1 MIGETLKKCREDSG
15 LGLSDIALK
24 LRIRIEHLQAIED
37 NAFEKL
43 PADVFT
49 IGYLREYAK
58 LFNIDSDPLVETFK
72 ELKKAK
78 AQPIEI
84 ADEII
89 NTTSVEP
96 LTENQTPISPG
107 IKIFTA
113 IGAGAIAAIILFTI
127 MEGLQNTNSGNT
139 DNRIIVKL
147 TKDLPIEAPAAPEQN
162 QKLPGQTEVKATEP
176 QKAVPSSV
184 TVPSVKAST
193 DKASTEVARKL
204 PEQIKPKPPASQN
217 DGPPAATERRHKLK
231 VIANEDT
238 WLRIETGNEE
248 WQEVMMAQGD
258 SNEWSSRK
266 GFNLKIGNAGGV
278 KLVFNGKDLGTLGE
292 KGKVLQLRLPKEGPK
307 PQQP

>member
-1 MIGETLKKCREDSG
+1 MIGETLKEYREESG

-24 LRIRIEHLQAIED
+24 LRIRLEHLQAIED

-49 IGYLREYAK
+49 IGYIREYAR
-58 LFNIDSDPLVETFK
+58 LFNIDADPLVEEFK
-72 ELKKAK
+72 ELKKEK
-78 AQPIEI
+78 TEPVKS
-84 ADEII
+84 ADEVIEKA
-89 NTTSVEP
+89 SVEP
-96 LTENQTPISPG
+96 PQKNRVAISPG

-127 MEGLQNTNSGNT
+127 MEGLQNTRSGNT
-139 DNRIIVKL
+139 NNRIIVRL
-147 TKDLPIEAPAAPEQN
+147 TKDLPLEVSAPT
-162 QKLPGQTEVKATEP
+162 QKLPEQTEPRSSEAQKSAPSPVVNTAVKAPAEAP
-176 QKAVPSSV
+176 K
-184 TVPSVKAST
+184 
-193 DKASTEVARKL
+193 KL
-204 PEQIKPKPPASQN
+204 PEQIKPKLPAVQN
-217 DGPPAATERRHKLK
+217 NETPVANERRHKLK

-266 GFNLKIGNAGGV
+266 GFNIKIGNAGGV

-307 PQQP
+307 TQ

>member
-1 MIGETLKKCREDSG
+1 MIGETLKKYREESG

-49 IGYLREYAK
+49 IGYIREYAK
-58 LFNIDSDPLVETFK
+58 LFNIDADALVKTFK

-78 AQPIEI
+78 TQPVEI
-84 ADEII
+84 ADETISR
-89 NTTSVEP
+89 TSLEP
-96 LTENQTPISPG
+96 QTENKTPISPG

-139 DNRIIVKL
+139 DNRIIIKL

-162 QKLPGQTEVKATEP
+162 QKLPGQTEAKAPEP
-176 QKAVPSSV
+176 QKALPSSV
-184 TVPSVKAST
+184 TVPSVKAP
-193 DKASTEVARKL
+193 AEAARKL

-217 DGPPAATERRHKLK
+217 EGPPVAAERRHKLK

-248 WQEVMMAQGD
+248 WQEVMMVQGD

-292 KGKVLQLRLPKEGPK
+292 KGKTLQLRLPKEGPK

>member
-1 MIGETLKKCREDSG
+1 MIGETLKKCREESG
-15 LGLSDIALK
+15 LALSDIALK

-37 NAFEKL
+37 NAIEKL

-49 IGYLREYAK
+49 IGYIREYAR
-58 LFNIDSDPLVETFK
+58 LFDIDSDPLVEIFK
-72 ELKKAK
+72 ELKKEKTEPVKNAEEVIEK
-78 AQPIEI
+78 ASMEPQQKKI
-84 ADEII
+84 A
-89 NTTSVEP
+89 
-96 LTENQTPISPG
+96 PISPG

-113 IGAGAIAAIILFTI
+113 IGAGAIAAIILFII
-127 MEGLQNTNSGNT
+127 MEGRQNTNSGNT
-139 DNRIIVKL
+139 DNRIIVRL
-147 TKDLPIEAPAAPEQN
+147 AKDVQQKAPDVPAQN
-162 QKLPGQTEVKATEP
+162 QKQQEQTELRPPEVQKSVPPSPVNTANNAVKAPVEAP
-176 QKAVPSSV
+176 K
-184 TVPSVKAST
+184 
-193 DKASTEVARKL
+193 KL

-217 DGPPAATERRHKLK
+217 DVPPVATERRHKLK

-292 KGKVLQLRLPKEGPK
+292 KGKTLQLRLPKEGHK

>member
-1 MIGETLKKCREDSG
+1 MIGETLKKYREESG

-49 IGYLREYAK
+49 IGYIREYAK
-58 LFNIDSDPLVETFK
+58 LFNIDADALVETFK

-78 AQPIEI
+78 TQPVEI
-84 ADEII
+84 ADETI
-89 NTTSVEP
+89 NRTSLEP
-96 LTENQTPISPG
+96 QTENKTPISPG
-107 IKIFTA
+107 VKIFTA

-139 DNRIIVKL
+139 DNRIIVRLAKEI
-147 TKDLPIEAPAAPEQN
+147 PFEVPVVVPA
-162 QKLPGQTEVKATEP
+162 QKLPGQTEVKAPEP

-204 PEQIKPKPPASQN
+204 PEQVKPKPPASQN
-217 DGPPAATERRHKLK
+217 DGPTVATERRHKLK

>member
-1 MIGETLKKCREDSG
+1 MIGETLKKHREESG

-49 IGYLREYAK
+49 IGYIREYAK
-58 LFNIDSDPLVETFK
+58 LFNIDADALVETFK

-78 AQPIEI
+78 TQPVEI
-84 ADEII
+84 PDETI
-89 NTTSVEP
+89 NRTSLGP
-96 LTENQTPISPG
+96 LTENKTHISPG

-139 DNRIIVKL
+139 DNRIIVRLAKEI
-147 TKDLPIEAPAAPEQN
+147 PVEVPVVPA
-162 QKLPGQTEVKATEP
+162 QKLPGQTEVRAPEP

-217 DGPPAATERRHKLK
+217 DGPPLATERRHKLK

>member
-1 MIGETLKKCREDSG
+1 MIGETLKKYREESG
-15 LGLSDIALK
+15 LGLSDVALK

-58 LFNIDSDPLVETFK
+58 LFNIDADPLVEAFK
-72 ELKKAK
+72 ELKKPK
-78 AQPIEI
+78 TEQIKSTE
-84 ADEII
+84 EII
-89 NTTSVEP
+89 EKTSVEP
-96 LTENQTPISPG
+96 QQKNRTPISPG

-127 MEGLQNTNSGNT
+127 MERVQDTNSGNT
-139 DNRIIVKL
+139 DNRIIVRL
-147 TKDLPIEAPAAPEQN
+147 TKEIPV
-162 QKLPGQTEVKATEP
+162 EVP
-176 QKAVPSSV
+176 VV
-184 TVPSVKAST
+184 
-193 DKASTEVARKL
+193 

-217 DGPPAATERRHKLK
+217 DGPPVATERRHKLK

-307 PQQP
+307 P

>member
-1 MIGETLKKCREDSG
+1 MIGETLKKYREESG

-58 LFNIDSDPLVETFK
+58 LFNIDADALVETFK

-78 AQPIEI
+78 AQPVEI
-84 ADEII
+84 ADETI
-89 NTTSVEP
+89 NRTSLEP
-96 LTENQTPISPG
+96 QTENKTPISPG

-127 MEGLQNTNSGNT
+127 MERLQNTNSGNT
-139 DNRIIVKL
+139 DNRIIVRLAKEI
-147 TKDLPIEAPAAPEQN
+147 PVEVPVVPA
-162 QKLPGQTEVKATEP
+162 QKLPGQTEVKAPEP
-176 QKAVPSSV
+176 QKAVSSSV

-193 DKASTEVARKL
+193 EAARKL

-217 DGPPAATERRHKLK
+217 DGPPVATERRHKLK

-292 KGKVLQLRLPKEGPK
+292 KGKVLQLRLPKGEPK